1 MAVAIPGG
9 LITPIITDAANKR
22 LSQIATEAKDLA
34 ARARDGKLQPHE
46 YQGGTASISNLG
58 MYGLKQF
65 DAVINPLPAMILAVV
80 AGVKRPHHVAHAL
93 GVETWVSATGSLVPR
108 PHAGAGGGGT

>member
-1 MAVAIPGG
+1 MRISDWSSDVCSSDLTLLKYSRVDISMAVAIPGG

-46 YQGGTASISNLG
+46 HPGGTASIPTLG
-58 MYGLKQF
+58 RTEERSVGK
-65 DAVINPLPAMILAVV
+65 
-80 AGVKRPHHVAHAL
+80 
-93 GVETWVSATGSLVPR
+93 ECVSSV
-108 PHAGAGGGGT
+108 